1 MNWIFKRFNFQT
13 TSHIFNHLQIWYW
26 SLSSTMK
33 PPFVKSAASQSK
45 SFICQ
50 SLLLLLREN
59 LTRVRHILAEPP
71 FGVLKPARRGRT
83 LLESESR
90 AVTAAVSLAY
100 SSQVR
105 RTFLHTYMLGHP
117 HTLPTTCV
125 PYTYYY
131 TYYTY
136 TLYW

>member
-1 MNWIFKRFNFQT
+1 MYIYHYLSPSYNPSLWLAILRWLQYGICKEKIWNKFKFPYPLAGQ
-13 TSHIFNHLQIWYW
+13 
-26 SLSSTMK
+26 
-33 PPFVKSAASQSK
+33 
-45 SFICQ
+45 
-50 SLLLLLREN
+50 LLLREN

-105 RTFLHTYMLGHP
+105 RTFIHTYMLGHP

-136 TLYW
+136 TLY

>member
-1 MNWIFKRFNFQT
+1 MED
-13 TSHIFNHLQIWYW
+13 S
-26 SLSSTMK
+26 
-33 PPFVKSAASQSK
+33 PGVKSPLIPINPFMIANNTVT
-45 SFICQ
+45 IG
-50 SLLLLLREN
+50 LILPGMVLREN
-59 LTRVRHILAEPP
+59 LPRVRHILAEPP

-105 RTFLHTYMLGHP
+105 RTSLHTYMLGHP

-136 TLYW
+136 TLY

>member
-1 MNWIFKRFNFQT
+1 MKHDKRANCHYLSVFSYILEFST
-13 TSHIFNHLQIWYW
+13 LKIYIHPLPLDYYYW
-26 SLSSTMK
+26 SRTVSY
-33 PPFVKSAASQSK
+33 FVR
-45 SFICQ
+45 
-50 SLLLLLREN
+50 LLWQHLLREN

-105 RTFLHTYMLGHP
+105 RTSLHTYMLGYP

-136 TLYW
+136 TLY